1 MPTRDAFHSL
11 SMAALAQHCAEES
24 DHFFHR
30 REHDPR
36 YCFELFRRAIV
47 DHDQRAWTNLCENYR
62 PLVSGWVRRN
72 RAFASS
78 GEEIDYFVNGAYAKM
93 WSAMSPQKFDSFDDL
108 KSLLRY
114 LQLCVTSVVMDHA
127 RSAEYHEMLEDL
139 PPRVEEVGWGQS
151 DNDAVEEVALTRT
164 EREEFWQAIAQR
176 LNDDKE
182 RLVLHYSYVVGF
194 KPRQIYDEK
203 RELFDDVREIYR
215 IKENVLARLRR
226 DTGLQELLTPHA

>member
-1 MPTRDAFHSL
+1 MSSRDAFHSL
-11 SMAALAQHCAEES
+11 PLAALAQQCATES

-36 YCFELFRRAIV
+36 YCFELFRRAVV
-47 DHDQRAWTNLCENYR
+47 DRNERAWALLCHNYR

-78 GEEIDYFVNGAYAKM
+78 GEEIDYFVNGAFAKM
-93 WSAMSPQKFDSFDDL
+93 WSAISPEKFESFDNL

-114 LQLCVTSVVMDHA
+114 LQLCVSSVIMDHA

-139 PPRVEEVGWGQS
+139 PPGVEES
-151 DNDAVEEVALTRT
+151 DAEAVEDVALSRT
-164 EREEFWQAIAQR
+164 HRQEFWQIIGQR

-182 RLVLHYSYVVGF
+182 RLVLHYSFVVGF
-194 KPRQIYDEK
+194 KPGQIYDE
-203 RELFDDVREIYR
+203 RADLFEDVREIYR

-226 DTGLQELLTPHA
+226 DSALQELLTPYG

>member
-1 MPTRDAFHSL
+1 MSTRDAFHSL
-11 SMAALAQHCAEES
+11 SLTSLAQHCAEES

-30 REHDPR
+30 RDHDPR
-36 YCFELFRRAIV
+36 FCFELFRRAIV
-47 DHDQRAWTNLCENYR
+47 EEDQRAWRRLCNNYH

-78 GEEIDYFVNGAYAKM
+78 GEEIDYFVNGAFAKM
-93 WSAMSPQKFDSFDDL
+93 WSAMSAEKFASFSDL

-114 LQLCVTSVVMDHA
+114 LQLCVSSVVTDYA
-127 RSAEYHEMLEDL
+127 RSQEYHQMLEDL
-139 PPRVEEVGWGQS
+139 PPGVEEDEGE
-151 DNDAVEEVALTRT
+151 AVEDVALART
-164 EREEFWQAIAQR
+164 EREDFWQAIAQR

-194 KPRQIYDEK
+194 KPSQIYEEK
-203 RELFDDVREIYR
+203 EELFDDVREIYR

-226 DTGLQELLTPHA
+226 DTGLQASLMHRA

>member
-1 MPTRDAFHSL
+1 MPSRDAFHSL
-11 SMAALAQHCAEES
+11 SLASLAQHCAEES

-30 REHDPR
+30 RDHDPR

-47 DHDQRAWTNLCENYR
+47 AHDDRAWTRLCENYR

-93 WSAMSPQKFDSFDDL
+93 WSAMSPQKFESFDDL

-114 LQLCVTSVVMDHA
+114 LQLCVSSVVMDHA

-139 PPRVEEVGWGQS
+139 PPGVEES
-151 DNDAVEEVALTRT
+151 DAEAVEDVALART
-164 EREEFWQAIAQR
+164 EREDFWEAIGQR

-194 KPRQIYDEK
+194 KPGQIYDEK
-203 RELFDDVREIYR
+203 QELFEDVREIYR

-226 DTGLQELLTPHA
+226 DTGLQELLMSHA

>member
-1 MPTRDAFHSL
+1 MPSRDAFHSL
-11 SMAALAQHCAEES
+11 SMASLAQHCAEES

-47 DHDQRAWTNLCENYR
+47 KRDERAWSYLCDNYR

-93 WSAMSPQKFDSFDDL
+93 WSAMPAEKFADFEDL

-114 LQLCVTSVVMDHA
+114 LQLCVSSVVMDHA
-127 RSAEYHEMLEDL
+127 RGAEYHEMLEDL
-139 PPRVEEVGWGQS
+139 PPGVEES
-151 DNDAVEEVALTRT
+151 DAEAVEDVALARK
-164 EREEFWQAIAQR
+164 EREDFWQAIGQR

-194 KPRQIYDEK
+194 KPGQIYDER
-203 RELFDDVREIYR
+203 REMFDDVREIYR

-226 DTGLQELLTPHA
+226 DTGLQELLMSHA